1 MKRIAIVGAGPVG
14 LEAALEARRRGHEV
28 TVYERGRVGEHF
40 RRYGDVVLF
49 TPFRMNSTELGRA
62 RLAASGAPV
71 PTPEAL
77 LSARD
82 FALRYLVPLSRL
94 PELRDSIREGAR
106 VTHVARE
113 GLRKPDGVV
122 AVGDHAR
129 SSRPFLLR
137 VEERDGVRFDRA
149 DALLDASG
157 VYATPN
163 ATGPGGLPAAGEERL
178 GDLVERHLPSLLG
191 EARSRYAGRRVLL
204 VGDGASAATAL
215 VELQELASD
224 ARGGAS
230 VHWVRPRRD
239 GEPFEADP
247 ADPLPAR
254 LDLHRR
260 ANEAARSGEW
270 LTQHPGAEVLAYDRA
285 EGGSLRVT
293 LALPG
298 GPRQSVDV
306 DRVLALVGYRPDT
319 SLTRELHMHLC
330 YASEGPMA
338 LASALLSASLE
349 DPARAGD
356 CLAQRSH
363 GAESLRSPEPDLF
376 VLGAKSYGRNRN
388 FILSIGHEQLRD
400 ALDLVGAPAAAGSPA

>member
-1 MKRIAIVGAGPVG
+1 MRRIAIVGAGPVG

-62 RLAASGAPV
+62 RLAAAGAPV

-94 PELRDSIREGAR
+94 PELKDSIHEGAR

-113 GLRKPDGVV
+113 GLHKPDAIV

-137 VEERDGVRFDRA
+137 VEARDGVRFDRA
-149 DALLDASG
+149 EAVLDASG

-178 GDLVERHLPSLLG
+178 GDLVERHLPSIPG
-191 EARSRYAGRRVLL
+191 EARVRYAGRRVLL

-215 VELQELASD
+215 VDLRELASD
-224 ARGGAS
+224 PGSAAT

-239 GEPFEADP
+239 GEPFDADP

-254 LDLHRR
+254 RDLYRR
-260 ANEAARSGEW
+260 ANEAARAEGW

-285 EGGSLRVT
+285 EVGSLRVT
-293 LALPG
+293 LAGRG
-298 GPRQSVDV
+298 GPDRIVEV

-400 ALDLVGAPAAAGSPA
+400 ALDLVEAPAAAGSPA